1 MLKPLIWQ
9 LSAWHVTISIKLW
22 QKGHTWIRWT
32 KCFLSDIND
41 TLLPCVTQQNR
52 ITAMYWLTYMYW
64 HAFNC
69 TSIFKIC
76 GSLSGAW
83 PSQPD
88 DGNLINSSDL
98 SRSREV
104 FAVGDEL
111 GYIRLFRFPC
121 SQPGVG
127 GGLLYSIGKEHAILW
142 LHSRDKMAMLVPKQ

>member
-1 MLKPLIWQ
+1 MEQMNYLYFPN
-9 LSAWHVTISIKLW
+9 SYCS
-22 QKGHTWIRWT
+22 
-32 KCFLSDIND
+32 
-41 TLLPCVTQQNR
+41 
-52 ITAMYWLTYMYW
+52 
-64 HAFNC
+64 
-69 TSIFKIC
+69 SIFKIC

-127 GGLLYSIGKEHAILW
+127 GGLLYSIGKQHAIL
-142 LHSRDKMAMLVPKQ
+142 